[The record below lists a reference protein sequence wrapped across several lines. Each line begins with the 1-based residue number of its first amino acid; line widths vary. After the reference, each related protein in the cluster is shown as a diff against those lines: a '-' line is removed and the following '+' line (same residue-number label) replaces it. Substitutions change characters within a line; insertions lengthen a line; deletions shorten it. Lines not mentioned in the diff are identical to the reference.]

1 MSPAPRSWRSEGHEH
16 LVNTRAPGRDALPTL
31 TSVYRRAWVLMV
43 VLATGMAAW
52 AVIEA
57 IVLDKRLVDPEGSFL
72 GPSYIRL
79 PILLLGA
86 LLLDLLP
93 LTIYNS
99 WRAPKAIPSVVRNR
113 LRTHWNKERITLV
126 TLGIVCFY
134 VVYVTYRNIKSFLPF
149 VIQTKYDRELHLL
162 DHALLFGHDPAT
174 ILHTVLGT
182 GIAAHV
188 LSYVYLWF
196 LPMVPLVVTAWVV
209 WVRNLSYGY
218 WFVTSQCLAW
228 TLGTISYYALPT
240 LGPGF
245 RYVYLYPDLPTTPS
259 GRLMASL
266 ADTRHNVITGSVEG
280 AVQSVAGFASLHCG
294 ITLLVALM
302 VQYTINIRWL
312 RIAVWV
318 NFCVTATATLYFGWH
333 YIADDIAGILIAL
346 VSFYVGGLASGQK
359 FEGRGLRSHPT
370 TTTSAVPVLHD

>member
-1 MSPAPRSWRSEGHEH
+1 
-16 LVNTRAPGRDALPTL
+16 
-31 TSVYRRAWVLMV
+31 MV
-43 VLATGMAAW
+43 FLAVGMAAW

-57 IVLDKRLVDPEGSFL
+57 AVLDKRLVDPEGSFL

-93 LTIYNS
+93 LTIWNS
-99 WRAPKAIPSVVRNR
+99 WRAPKAIPSIVRNR
-113 LRTHWNKERITLV
+113 LRTHWNKERWTLV
-126 TLGIVCFY
+126 TMGIICFY
-134 VVYVTYRNIKSFLPF
+134 VVYVTYRNIKSYLPF
-149 VIQTKYDRELHLL
+149 VIETKYDRELHLL

-174 ILHTVLGT
+174 LLHTVLGT
-182 GIAAHV
+182 GIAPHV

-196 LPMVPLVVTAWVV
+196 LPMVPLVVTAWLV
-209 WVRNLSYGY
+209 WARNLSYGY
-218 WFVTSQCLAW
+218 WFVTSQCIAW
-228 TLGTISYYALPT
+228 VLGTISYYALPT

-245 RYVYLYPDLPTTPS
+245 RYVYLYNDLPKTPS
-259 GRLMASL
+259 GRLMDSL
-266 ADTRHNVITGSVEG
+266 ADTRHQVIAGTVEG

-294 ITLLVALM
+294 ITMLVALM
-302 VQYTINIRWL
+302 VQYTVRIRWL

-318 NFCVTATATLYFGWH
+318 NFCITAIATLYFGWH
-333 YIADDIAGILIAL
+333 YIADDVAGVLIAL

-370 TTTSAVPVLHD
+370 TTTSAVPVLRD

>member
-1 MSPAPRSWRSEGHEH
+1 
-16 LVNTRAPGRDALPTL
+16 
-31 TSVYRRAWVLMV
+31 VYRRAWVLMV
-43 VLATGMAAW
+43 VLAVGMAAW
-52 AVIEA
+52 AIIEA
-57 IVLDKRLVDPEGSFL
+57 VVLDRRLVDPEGSFL

-93 LTIYNS
+93 LTIWNS
-99 WRAPKAIPSVVRNR
+99 WRQPRAIPSIVRHR
-113 LRTHWNKERITLV
+113 LRAHWTRERITLV
-126 TLGIVCFY
+126 AMGITCFY

-149 VIQTKYDRELHLL
+149 MIETKYDRELHLL

-174 ILHTVLGT
+174 LLHTLLGT

-228 TLGTISYYALPT
+228 VLGTISYYALPT

-245 RYVYLYPDLPTTPS
+245 EYSWLYKELPSTPS
-259 GRLMASL
+259 QQLMDSLSFTRNDVVSGSL
-266 ADTRHNVITGSVEG
+266 AN

-294 ITLLVALM
+294 ITMLVALM
-302 VQYTINIRWL
+302 VQYTIQIRWL

-318 NFCVTATATLYFGWH
+318 NFGVTAVATLYFGWH
-333 YIADDIAGILIAL
+333 YIADDVAGVLIAL
-346 VSFYVGGLASGQK
+346 VSFYIGGIASGQK
-359 FEGRGLRSHPT
+359 FEHGGLRSHPT
-370 TTTSAVPVLHD
+370 TTTSAVPVLRD